1 MYQKGV
7 TMKKLSK
14 DLVKKLVYK
23 ALNEENK
30 KLTKEAIKTIVQD
43 EVRSHYGDKK

>member
-23 ALNEENK
+23 ALNEQK
-30 KLTKEAIKTIVQD
+30 KKFTKETIKVIVQE
-43 EVRSHYGDKK
+43 EVQSYYGDK

>member
-23 ALNEENK
+23 ALNEQEK
-30 KLTKEAIKTIVQD
+30 KLTKQTIKVIVQE
-43 EVRSHYGDKK
+43 EVQSYYGDK